1 MPSLNEKMQI
11 APKAGA
17 LLLSEPFLPDD
28 NFKRTVVLLCEH
40 DVDEGSFGFV
50 VNRPLGVKV
59 HEAVEDF
66 PPFDA
71 NLHLGGPVENNTLH
85 YLHRLG
91 DKLPDSIEVVDGLWW
106 GGSYEVLQILIEN
119 KEVAPA
125 DIRLFVGY
133 SGWSP
138 GQLEEELVEKSWIV
152 TQGTAQHIF
161 QTEVDALWKKVLQQ
175 MGGQYQ
181 IMSNFPESPLLN

>member
-1 MPSLNEKMQI
+1 MTSLNEKMQI

-17 LLLSEPFLPDD
+17 LLLSEPFLPDE
-28 NFKRTVVLLCEH
+28 NFKRTVVFLCEH
-40 DVDEGSFGFV
+40 NEEEGSFGFV

-66 PPFDA
+66 PEFDA
-71 NLHLGGPVENNTLH
+71 SLYLGGPVENNTLH
-85 YLHRLG
+85 YLHTLG
-91 DKLPDSIEVVDGLWW
+91 DKLPDSIEVVEGLFW

-119 KEVAPA
+119 KEISPE
-125 DIRLFVGY
+125 DIRMFVGY

-138 GQLEEELVEKSWIV
+138 GQLEEELEEKSWIV
-152 TQGTAQHIF
+152 TQGAANHIF
-161 QTEVDALWKKVLQQ
+161 DTDPEQLWKQVLKQ

>member
-1 MPSLNEKMQI
+1 MPTLHDKAQI
-11 APKAGA
+11 APQSGA
-17 LLLSEPFLPDD
+17 LLLSEPFLPDE
-28 NFKRTVVLLCEH
+28 NFKRTVVFVCEH
-40 DVDEGSFGFV
+40 NEEEGTFGFV

-66 PPFDA
+66 PEFDA
-71 NLHLGGPVENNTLH
+71 TLHLGGPVENNTLH

-91 DKLPDSIEVVDGLWW
+91 DKLPDSIEVVPGLWW

-119 KEVAPA
+119 QEIQPE
-125 DIRLFVGY
+125 DIRLYVGY

-138 GQLEEELVEKSWIV
+138 GQLEDELKEKSWIV
-152 TQGTAQHIF
+152 TQGNADHIF
-161 QTEVDALWKKVLQQ
+161 AIDTEVLWKQVLQQ